1 MANSTSKLLWN
12 GLSGLGVATVANFA
26 LQCTGFVAAWTL
38 KTEKFYD
45 LLGSAANIVVPS
57 VVFYMSGQQT
67 STIACV
73 QYGCVVLWAAR
84 LGSFLVY
91 RIMRDGKDRRF
102 DKIKV
107 DFKKFMAAWTIQ
119 GIWVSLI
126 TLPTC
131 SLFQY
136 SNTIGR
142 TPSIGHYIGWGLFG
156 LGFLLETIADHQ
168 KLTFKGNSA
177 NEDKFIQSGLWSLSR
192 HPNYLG
198 EITLWWGL
206 YISAVTSS
214 KCRFMKGSLSIGPLF
229 VTYLLGS
236 FSLNMLERS
245 SEKRYGNLPGY
256 LDYKQRT
263 RKLIPY
269 LY

>member
-1 MANSTSKLLWN
+1 MANSKLFWN
-12 GLSGLGVATVANFA
+12 GLSGLGVATLANFG
-26 LQCTGFVAAWTL
+26 LQAGGFTAAWTL

-45 LLGSAANIVVPS
+45 FLGAVANVMVPS

-67 STIACV
+67 STIARI
-73 QYGCVVLWAAR
+73 QYGCVVLWATR
-84 LGSFLVY
+84 IGSFLVY

-107 DFKKFMAAWTIQ
+107 DFKKFLAAWTIQ

-131 SLFQY
+131 ALFQY
-136 SNTIGR
+136 SNTIGLA
-142 TPSIGHYIGWGLFG
+142 PSAVHYFGWGLFG
-156 LGFLLETIADHQ
+156 LGFLLEVIADQQ
-168 KLTFKGNSA
+168 KLVFKGIPA

-206 YISAVTSS
+206 YVSAVASS
-214 KCRFMKGSLSIGPLF
+214 KCKFMKGSLLIGPLF
-229 VTYLLGS
+229 VTYLLGN
-236 FSLNMLERS
+236 FSLKMLERS
-245 SEKRYGNLPGY
+245 SDKKYGHLPGY
-256 LDYKQRT
+256 QEYKQRT
-263 RKLIPY
+263 SKLIPY